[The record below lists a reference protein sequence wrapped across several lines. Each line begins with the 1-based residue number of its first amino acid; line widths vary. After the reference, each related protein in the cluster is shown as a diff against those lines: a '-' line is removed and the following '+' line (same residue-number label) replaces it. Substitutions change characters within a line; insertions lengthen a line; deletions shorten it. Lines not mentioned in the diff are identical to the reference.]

1 MFYNAKE
8 RTVSL
13 RFVSQMTI
21 SSYRRKIWTLP
32 LPFLESDT
40 SLKRQN
46 LPSVMANRREWDRL
60 NQPAQIAVLCSSRVR
75 FGVESRENVSSPTPF
90 CGSRLCR
97 QNLNRAPRQHRQLR
111 RLRLI
116 KSVLVRVRV
125 RPKQID
131 KQTT

>member
-60 NQPAQIAVLCSSRVR
+60 I
-75 FGVESRENVSSPTPF
+75 
-90 CGSRLCR
+90 
-97 QNLNRAPRQHRQLR
+97 
-111 RLRLI
+111 
-116 KSVLVRVRV
+116 
-125 RPKQID
+125 
-131 KQTT
+131 